1 MASFSRRHFLG
12 GALAAGGM
20 LALPRPLGWAASAN
34 EQVNLGLIGCG
45 GRGTEL
51 LRQSFAKIPGLK
63 VAALCDPDQQ
73 RVNQLGKAYG
83 DAAKFRDL
91 RELLDSKD
99 VDAVVIAT
107 PNHWH
112 CLAAVWAMDAGK
124 HVYVEKPLGQVN
136 WDGQQAVNAA
146 KRHGLVCQVGTQQR
160 SDPMQAEIK
169 KFLHEEKSLGDIKCV
184 RVNRFGVR
192 PPIGDR
198 DTPLTPP
205 ASVDYNLWLGPAQ
218 DEPLSRN
225 ALHYDWH
232 WMWNTGSGEMGN
244 WGVHI
249 LDDVRNNVFLDSVAF
264 PQRIVAG
271 GGRYGAGDCGET
283 PNLHCALLDTGKYPV
298 IVAVCNLPEKA
309 DGKKSPPSP
318 GPGSGY
324 IVTCEGGRFEGQR
337 GHAAAFDSD
346 GKKIKEFRGD
356 SGAGHQQNFVDA
368 VRSGDPSAVNAPLE
382 MGHQSTEW
390 CNLANVTY
398 RVAGSGPAAER
409 LARELNVAEDAAAL
423 VEQMREVARANG
435 GNDRDFRIGPVLT
448 FDGAKQQFT
457 GTGAEA
463 GNALLRRKDRPGFE
477 VKEVELA
484 TSAAG

>member
-12 GALAAGGM
+12 GTLAAGGM
-20 LALPRPLGWAASAN
+20 LALPGRLAWAAGAN
-34 EQVNLGLIGCG
+34 EQINLGLIGCG
-45 GRGTEL
+45 GRGAEL
-51 LRQSFAKIPGLK
+51 LRSFQKVPGLN
-63 VAALCDPDQQ
+63 VAALCDPDQE
-73 RVNQLGKAYG
+73 RVDQLGKEYDG
-83 DAAKFRDL
+83 AAKYRDL

-112 CLAAVWAMDAGK
+112 CLAAIWAMDAGK
-124 HVYVEKPLGQVN
+124 HVYVEKPLGHVN
-136 WDGQQAVNAA
+136 WDGRQVVNAA

-169 KFLHEEKSLGDIKCV
+169 KFLHEEKSLGDIQHV

-192 PPIGDR
+192 EAIGKR

-225 ALHYDWH
+225 NLHYDWH

-264 PQRIVAG
+264 PQRVVAG
-271 GGRYGAGDCGET
+271 GGRFGAGDCGET

-298 IVAVCNLPEKA
+298 IVAVCNLPEQVN
-309 DGKKSPPSP
+309 GQKSPPSP

-324 IVTCEGGRFEGQR
+324 IVHCEGGRFEGQR
-337 GHAAAFDSD
+337 GQAAAFDAD
-346 GKKIKEFRGD
+346 GNKIREFRGD

-368 VRSGDPSAVNAPLE
+368 VRSGKATAANAPVE

-390 CNLANVTY
+390 CNLANVAY
-398 RVAGSGPAAER
+398 RAAGSGAAAEQ
-409 LARELNVAEDAAAL
+409 LARELNVADDAAAL
-423 VEQMREVARANG
+423 VEQMREVARAHG
-435 GNDRDFRIGPVLT
+435 ASEGDFRVGPVLT
-448 FDGAKQQFT
+448 FDSAKQQFT
-457 GTGAEA
+457 GDNAAA
-463 GNALLRRKDRPGFE
+463 GNALLRRKDRQGFE
-477 VKEVELA
+477 VQQVEPA
-484 TSAAG
+484 TAAAG

>member
-1 MASFSRRHFLG
+1 MTSFSRRHFLG
-12 GALAAGGM
+12 GTMAAGGM
-20 LALPRPLGWAASAN
+20 LALSDRLAWAAGAN

-51 LRQSFAKIPGLK
+51 LQSFQKVPGLNI
-63 VAALCDPDQQ
+63 AALCDPDQE
-73 RVNQLGKAYG
+73 RVDQLGKAYG
-83 DAAKFRDL
+83 GAAKCRDL

-112 CLAAVWAMDAGK
+112 CLAAIWALEAGK
-124 HVYVEKPLGQVN
+124 HVYVEKPLGHTN
-136 WDGQQAVNAA
+136 WDGRQVVNAA

-169 KFLHEEKSLGDIKCV
+169 QFLHEEKTLGDIQHV

-218 DEPLSRN
+218 DEQLSRN
-225 ALHYDWH
+225 NLHYDWH

-249 LDDVRNNVFLDSVAF
+249 LDDVRNNVFLDSVDF

-271 GGRYGAGDCGET
+271 GGRFGAGDCGET

-298 IVAVCNLPEKA
+298 IVAVCNLPEHAGGEKT
-309 DGKKSPPSP
+309 PPSP

-324 IVTCEGGRFEGQR
+324 VVSCEGGRFEGQR
-337 GHAAAFDSD
+337 GRAAAFDAD
-346 GKKIKEFRGD
+346 GKKIREFRGD

-368 VRSGDPSAVNAPLE
+368 VRSGKATAANAPVE

-390 CNLANVTY
+390 CNLANVAY
-398 RVAGSGPAAER
+398 RTAGSSAAAEQ
-409 LARELNVAEDAAAL
+409 LARELNVANDAAAL
-423 VEQMREVARANG
+423 VEQMREVARAHG
-435 GNDRDFRIGPVLT
+435 ASEGDFRVGPVLT

-457 GTGAEA
+457 GNGAAA

-477 VKEVELA
+477 IRQVEPSTA
-484 TSAAG
+484 AAG

>member
-1 MASFSRRHFLG
+1 MLTLSRKR
-12 GALAAGGM
+12 ALAAG
-20 LALPRPLGWAASAN
+20 AN
-34 EQVNLGLIGCG
+34 EQINLGLIGCG

-51 LRQSFAKIPGLK
+51 LRAFQNIEGLNI
-63 VAALCDPDQQ
+63 AAMCDPDQD
-73 RVNQLGKAYG
+73 RVEQLGKSYQG
-83 DAAKFRDL
+83 AAKYRDL

-112 CLAAVWAMDAGK
+112 CLAAIWAMDAGK
-124 HVYVEKPLGQVN
+124 HVYVEKPLGHVN
-136 WDGQQAVNAA
+136 WDGQQVVNAA

-160 SDPMQAEIK
+160 SDPMQTEIK
-169 KFLHEEKSLGDIKCV
+169 KFLHEEKALGEIQRV

-225 ALHYDWH
+225 NLHYDWH

-249 LDDVRNNVFLDSVAF
+249 LDDVRNNVFLDSIAF

-271 GGRYGAGDCGET
+271 GGRFGDGDCGET
-283 PNLHCALLDTGKYPV
+283 PNLHCALLDTGKQPV
-298 IVAVCNLPEKA
+298 IVAVCNLPEQS
-309 DGKKSPPSP
+309 DGQESPPSP

-324 IVTCEGGRFEGQR
+324 VVYCEGGRFEGQR
-337 GHAAAFDSD
+337 GQAAAFDAD
-346 GKKIKEFRGD
+346 GKKIREFKGD
-356 SGAGHQQNFVDA
+356 SGAGHQQNFIDA
-368 VRSGDPSAVNAPLE
+368 IRNGAPSAVNAPAE
-382 MGHQSTEW
+382 IGHQSTEW
-390 CNLANVTY
+390 CNLANVAY
-398 RVAGSGPAAER
+398 RAAGSGAAAEH
-409 LARELNVAEDAAAL
+409 LARELNVVDDAAEL
-423 VEQMREVARANG
+423 VEQMREVARAHG
-435 GNDRDFRIGPVLT
+435 GSEGEFRIGPVLT
-448 FDGAKQQFT
+448 FDGTTQRFT
-457 GTGAEA
+457 GNGAEA

-477 VKEVELA
+477 VRQVEPA
-484 TSAAG
+484 TAAAG

>member
-1 MASFSRRHFLG
+1 MATFSRRHFLG
-12 GALAAGGM
+12 GTLAAGGT
-20 LALPRPLGWAASAN
+20 LALPGRLAWAAWAN

-45 GRGTEL
+45 GRGAEL
-51 LRQSFAKIPGLK
+51 LRSFQKVPGLNI
-63 VAALCDPDQQ
+63 AALCDPDQE
-73 RVNQLGKAYG
+73 RVDQLAKEYDG
-83 DAAKFRDL
+83 AAKYRDL

-112 CLAAVWAMDAGK
+112 CLAAIWALDAGK
-124 HVYVEKPLGQVN
+124 HVYVEKPLGHMN
-136 WDGQQAVNAA
+136 WDGRQVVNAA
-146 KRHGLVCQVGTQQR
+146 KRHGLVCQIGTQQR

-169 KFLHEEKSLGDIKCV
+169 KFLHEEKSLGDIQHV

-192 PPIGDR
+192 EPIGKR

-225 ALHYDWH
+225 NLHYDWH

-271 GGRYGAGDCGET
+271 GGRFGAGDCGET

-298 IVAVCNLPEKA
+298 IVAVCNLPERA
-309 DGKKSPPSP
+309 GGEKSPPSP

-324 IVTCEGGRFEGQR
+324 VVTCDGGRFEGQR
-337 GHAAAFDSD
+337 GQAAAFDAD
-346 GKKIKEFRGD
+346 GKKIREFRGD

-368 VRSGDPSAVNAPLE
+368 VRTGKATAANAPVE

-390 CNLANVTY
+390 CNLANVAY
-398 RVAGSGPAAER
+398 RAGGSGAAAEQ
-409 LARELNVAEDAAAL
+409 LARELNVANDAAAL
-423 VEQMREVARANG
+423 VEQMREVARAHG
-435 GNDRDFRIGPVLT
+435 ASEADFRIGPVLT
-448 FDGAKQQFT
+448 FHGAKQQFT
-457 GTGAEA
+457 GNGAEA
-463 GNALLRRKDRPGFE
+463 GNAFLRRKDRPGFE
-477 VKEVELA
+477 IGQVEPA
-484 TSAAG
+484 TAAAG